1 VEVLKVG
8 EMFAG
13 RYRVIRRLAE
23 GGMGAVYVAVQEA
36 TELEVALKVLWPH
49 VLQRSEAVGRFA
61 LEAKISARIRSD
73 HIVQVFDAGFDQDT
87 QMPFLVMELLQG
99 LPLQG
104 LVEQRGALAPA
115 DAVEIITQTARGLDR
130 AHAYRDANG
139 PAPVIHRDLKPD
151 NIFVTRRETGEYLVK
166 ILDYGIAKILS
177 QSTSLSREIKGT
189 PIYMAYEQ
197 AVGQALSPQTDVW
210 ALGLIAYFAFTGQNY
225 WRSTRSA
232 ESSLNTLL
240 TEIVALPLDSAS
252 QRLTEIAPGASLP
265 PAFDDW
271 FQRCVNRDPKA
282 RFASAGE
289 AAREL
294 ATVFGRST
302 SAGSPALPFDATMV
316 PHNAR
321 GLSQSGNP
329 VTGNPITGNP
339 VMGSPLVGLS
349 GTAGGSAVTPAPLT
363 QSVHVQRSRVPWVLG
378 VAAVAVIGVVVAM
391 LGGQTT
397 QEGTGSGVAAGPVVS
412 PTPEP
417 AEAKTVTATLQIEPG
432 DAIIK
437 VNGEARTGSNGAL
450 KLEGAKGS
458 TFDVELRVG
467 EKSQT
472 TAVRLIDTGTLDPAK
487 IVLTVPPPAPVES
500 ASAPTA
506 TTKPAVRVVAPTKK
520 QVKPPSEPKTA
531 EPAPPPPPKK
541 KVPFDPLSG
550 PRVH

>member
-8 EMFAG
+8 EKFAG
-13 RYRVIRRLAE
+13 RYRVLRRLAE
-23 GGMGAVYVAVQEA
+23 GGMGAVYVALQEA

-115 DAVEIITQTARGLDR
+115 EAVEIITQTARGLDR

-151 NIFVTRRETGEYLVK
+151 NIFVTRRETGEPLVK

-210 ALGLIAYFAFTGQNY
+210 ALGLIAYFALTGQNY

-252 QRLTEIAPGASLP
+252 QRLTETIPGASLP
-265 PAFDDW
+265 PTFDTW

-294 ATVFGRST
+294 AAVFGS
-302 SAGSPALPFDATMV
+302 SASKNPPALPFDATMMPQNV
-316 PHNAR
+316 R
-321 GLSQSGNP
+321 SQTTGSLGGAVHASSG
-329 VTGNPITGNP
+329 
-339 VMGSPLVGLS
+339 SLS
-349 GTAGGSAVTPAPLT
+349 GTAGGAITPAPIT
-363 QSVHVQRSRVPWVLG
+363 QSVHIQRSKVPWVLG
-378 VAAVAVIGVVVAM
+378 VAALAVIGVVVSL
-391 LGGQTT
+391 LGSNSAEEHAAEEQSTA
-397 QEGTGSGVAAGPVVS
+397 SNSVAEPTPRA
-412 PTPEP
+412 TPEP
-417 AEAKTVTATLQIEPG
+417 AEPKTVVATLQFEPN
-432 DAIIK
+432 DAVVK
-437 VNGEARTGSNGAL
+437 VNGEVRSTSNGTF
-450 KLEGAKGS
+450 KLEGPKN
-458 TFDVELRVG
+458 TEFNVELRVG
-467 EKSQT
+467 EKTQT
-472 TAVRLIDTGTLDPAK
+472 TAVRLLDTGSLDPAK
-487 IVLTVPPPAPVES
+487 VVLIVPPPAPSES
-500 ASAPTA
+500 ANSSAPKPTVRVA
-506 TTKPAVRVVAPTKK
+506 TPVKKPAKAPTLP
-520 QVKPPSEPKTA
+520 QPKTA

-541 KVPFDPLSG
+541 KVPFDPLAG

>member
-8 EMFAG
+8 EVFAG
-13 RYRVIRRLAE
+13 RYRVLRRLAE
-23 GGMGAVYVAVQEA
+23 GGMGAVYVALQEA

-73 HIVQVFDAGFDQDT
+73 HIVQVFDAGFDQET

-115 DAVEIITQTARGLDR
+115 EAVEIITQTARGLDR
-130 AHAYRDANG
+130 AHAYRDASG

-151 NIFVTRRETGEYLVK
+151 NIFVTRRETGELLVK

-210 ALGLIAYFAFTGQNY
+210 ALGLIAYFALTGQNY

-240 TEIVALPLDSAS
+240 TEIVALPLDSAN
-252 QRLTEIAPGASLP
+252 QRLMEAVPGAALP
-265 PAFDDW
+265 PAFDAW
-271 FQRCVNRDPKA
+271 FLRCVNRDPKA

-294 ATVFGRST
+294 ATVFGRSL
-302 SAGSPALPFDATMV
+302 SKSSPALGFDATMM
-316 PHNAR
+316 PAQ
-321 GLSQSGNP
+321 GAGSTGSLDSAGASGSSIQSSSLG
-329 VTGNPITGNP
+329 
-339 VMGSPLVGLS
+339 
-349 GTAGGSAVTPAPLT
+349 GTAGGSAMTPAPIT
-363 QSVHVQRSRVPWVLG
+363 QSVHIQRSRVPWVLG
-378 VAAVAVIGVVVAM
+378 VAAIGVIG
-391 LGGQTT
+391 
-397 QEGTGSGVAAGPVVS
+397 GVAALLSAKSAPQSGVGAGAAVEAPAV
-412 PTPEP
+412 PEP
-417 AEAKTVTATLQIEPG
+417 VAPTSVTATLQIEPG
-432 DAIIK
+432 DALVK
-437 VNGEARTGSNGAL
+437 VDGESRSASGGSL
-450 KLEGAKGS
+450 KLEGQKD
-458 TFDVELRVG
+458 TVFNVELRVG
-467 EKSQT
+467 DRSQT
-472 TAVRLIDTGTLDPAK
+472 TAVRLLGVGMLDPAK
-487 IVLTVPPPAPVES
+487 VVLVVPPAAPS
-500 ASAPTA
+500 ASAGEPAATA
-506 TTKPAVRVVAPTKK
+506 KPVVHVGTSKK
-520 QVKPPSEPKTA
+520 QVKAPPPPPPKTA

-541 KVPFDPLSG
+541 KVPFDPLAG

>member
-1 VEVLKVG
+1 MEVLKVG

-115 DAVEIITQTARGLDR
+115 DAIEIITQTARGLDR
-130 AHAYRDANG
+130 AHAYRDASG

-197 AVGQALSPQTDVW
+197 AVGQGLSPQTDVW
-210 ALGLIAYFAFTGQNY
+210 ALGLIAYFALTGQNY
-225 WRSTRSA
+225 WRSTRSE

-252 QRLTEIAPGASLP
+252 QRLTEVAPGASLP

-282 RFASAGE
+282 RFVSAGD

-294 ATVFGRST
+294 ATVFGRSLSK
-302 SAGSPALPFDATMV
+302 SAPVLAFDATML
-316 PHNAR
+316 PQNAR
-321 GLSQSGNP
+321 GSGGVSQSGNP
-329 VTGNPITGNP
+329 VTGSPVTGA
-339 VMGSPLVGLS
+339 LS
-349 GTAGGSAVTPAPLT
+349 GTAGGAATPAPLT
-363 QSVHVQRSRVPWVLG
+363 QSVHIQRSRTPVVLG
-378 VAAVAVIGVVVAM
+378 VAAVAVIGVVVAL
-391 LGGQTT
+391 LGGQTA
-397 QEGTGSGVAAGPVVS
+397 QEASNGSVAAAPVAP
-412 PTPEP
+412 PTPEATEP
-417 AEAKTVTATLQIEPG
+417 KAVRATLQIEPS
-432 DAIIK
+432 DAIAK
-437 VNGEARTGSNGAL
+437 VNGDARSVSNGTL
-450 KLEGAKGS
+450 QLEGAKGS
-458 TFDVELRVG
+458 VFDVELRVG

-487 IVLTVPPPAPVES
+487 IVLTVPPPAPAQS
-500 ASAPTA
+500 ASAA
-506 TTKPAVRVVAPTKK
+506 TTTAKPAVRVVAPTKK
-520 QVKPPSEPKTA
+520 QVKPPPPEPKTA

>member
-1 VEVLKVG
+1 MEVLKVG

-13 RYRVIRRLAE
+13 RYRVLRRLAE

-104 LVEQRGALAPA
+104 LIEQRGALAPA
-115 DAVEIITQTARGLDR
+115 EAIEIITQTARGLDR
-130 AHAYRDANG
+130 AHAYKDASG

-151 NIFVTRRETGEYLVK
+151 NIFVTRRETGEPLVK

-210 ALGLIAYFAFTGQNY
+210 ALGLIAYYALTGQNY

-252 QRLTEIAPGASLP
+252 QRLTEINPAVSLP
-265 PAFDDW
+265 PAFDPW
-271 FQRCVNRDPKA
+271 FQRCVNRDPSA
-282 RFASAGE
+282 RFASAGD

-294 ATVFGRST
+294 AAVFGRSLSKST
-302 SAGSPALPFDATMV
+302 PALGFDATMV
-316 PHNAR
+316 PQSVRAQTN
-321 GLSQSGNP
+321 GGFSQSGNP
-329 VTGNPITGNP
+329 LTA
-339 VMGSPLVGLS
+339 SAALS
-349 GTAGGSAVTPAPLT
+349 GTTGGSAVTPAPIT
-363 QSVHVQRSRVPWVLG
+363 QSVHLQRSRLPWVLG
-378 VAAVAVIGVVVAM
+378 LAALAVIGTVAALLGNNSATEPTTASNVVA
-391 LGGQTT
+391 
-397 QEGTGSGVAAGPVVS
+397 EPAPRA
-412 PTPEP
+412 TPEP
-417 AEAKTVTATLQIEPG
+417 AEPKTVIATLQIEPR
-432 DAIIK
+432 DALVK
-437 VNGEARTGSNGAL
+437 VNGETRAASDGTL
-450 KLEGAKGS
+450 KLEGAKD
-458 TFDVELRVG
+458 TVFNVELRVG

-472 TAVRLIDTGTLDPAK
+472 TAVRLLDTGSLDP
-487 IVLTVPPPAPVES
+487 
-500 ASAPTA
+500 
-506 TTKPAVRVVAPTKK
+506 VRVVLVVPTAAPAESATAPAAT
-520 QVKPPSEPKTA
+520 VKPVVRAVKPRVTAPPPPPKTA
-531 EPAPPPPPKK
+531 EPASPPPKK
-541 KVPFDPLSG
+541 KVPFDPLAG

>member
-1 VEVLKVG
+1 MEVLKVG

-13 RYRVIRRLAE
+13 RYRVLRRLAE

-104 LVEQRGALAPA
+104 LIEQRGALAPA
-115 DAVEIITQTARGLDR
+115 EAVEIITQTARGLDR
-130 AHAYRDANG
+130 AHAYKDASG

-151 NIFVTRRETGEYLVK
+151 NIFVTRRETGEPLVK

-210 ALGLIAYFAFTGQNY
+210 ALGLIAYFALTGQNY
-225 WRSTRSA
+225 WRATRSA

-240 TEIVALPLDSAS
+240 TEIVALPLDAAS
-252 QRLTEIAPGASLP
+252 LRLTETMPGASLP
-265 PAFDDW
+265 AAFDPW
-271 FQRCVNRDPKA
+271 FQRCVNRDPNA
-282 RFASAGE
+282 RFASAGD

-294 ATVFGRST
+294 AAVFGRSL
-302 SAGSPALPFDATMV
+302 SKSEPALAFDATMV
-316 PHNAR
+316 PQNAR
-321 GLSQSGNP
+321 AQTNGGFSQSGNP
-329 VTGNPITGNP
+329 LTASGA
-339 VMGSPLVGLS
+339 LS
-349 GTAGGSAVTPAPLT
+349 GTTGGSAVTPAPIT
-363 QSVHVQRSRVPWVLG
+363 RSVHLRRSRLPWVLG
-378 VAAVAVIGVVVAM
+378 LAALGVIGTVAALLGNNSATEPPASSTVVA
-391 LGGQTT
+391 
-397 QEGTGSGVAAGPVVS
+397 EPAPRA
-412 PTPEP
+412 TPEP
-417 AEAKTVTATLQIEPG
+417 PEPKTVIATLQIEPR
-432 DAIIK
+432 DALIK
-437 VNGEARTGSNGAL
+437 VNGESRAASDGAL
-450 KLEGAKGS
+450 KLEGAKN
-458 TFDVELRVG
+458 TVFNVELRVG

-472 TAVRLIDTGTLDPAK
+472 TAVRLLDTGSLDPVRV
-487 IVLTVPPPAPVES
+487 VLVPAAAPAES
-500 ASAPTA
+500 ASAPAVTV
-506 TTKPAVRVVAPTKK
+506 KPVVRAVRPRVTAP
-520 QVKPPSEPKTA
+520 PPPPKTA
-531 EPAPPPPPKK
+531 EPAPPPPKK
-541 KVPFDPLSG
+541 KVPFDPLAG